1 MAARAR
7 TSKGPA
13 SADELLRAKLARGND
28 VTLVLG
34 AGVAFSRGIPGWGT
48 LAANVCKTLG
58 VPVSDELR
66 DRPGTLHPLAL
77 PIAFELAER
86 ASARA
91 KRPVS
96 FEAVLR
102 DGLYGSIARGSS
114 RDTLGVLAALV
125 RREQATGRGRRIRR
139 VITFNAD
146 DLFETEANGK
156 HHAERDPVVWPVTR
170 ESGRPRMQ
178 RGAGDRP
185 PIPIYHVHGFL
196 PRARGP
202 FAKHEAAHALV
213 FTEAQYWRSF
223 AEPTTFPNRVLM
235 GALHD
240 SVCIFIGL
248 SMTDLNIARW
258 LGTRANAIERDGIER
273 DGTPALTTR
282 ARLRHHFWVRSR
294 PRAGSPEAF
303 VSPILAA
310 RGVSAIDLDGWGAPF
325 EAWVDGAFPAAPKR
339 ASISKRISKRVSKR
353 TERRGGV

>member
-1 MAARAR
+1 MATRAR
-7 TSKGPA
+7 HAPPPA
-13 SADELLRAKLARGND
+13 VEKKPRRRAAPIASSEELLRAKLARGND

-34 AGVAFSRGIPGWGT
+34 AGVAFSRGIPGWGK
-48 LAANVCKTLG
+48 LAASVCEAVG
-58 VPVSDELR
+58 APVSDELR

-86 ASARA
+86 VASRA
-91 KRPVS
+91 KDGPS
-96 FEAVLR
+96 FEGILR
-102 DGLYGSIARGSS
+102 DALYGGVAQRDP

-125 RREQATGRGRRIRR
+125 RREQSTGRARRIRR

-156 HHAERDPVVWPVTR
+156 HDPERDPVVWPVTR

-178 RGAGDRP
+178 RGAGGHP
-185 PIPIYHVHGFL
+185 PVPVYHVHGFL

-240 SVCIFIGL
+240 SVCVFVGL

-258 LGTRANAIERDGIER
+258 LGTRANAIERDG
-273 DGTPALTTR
+273 GPALTVR

-294 PRAGSPEAF
+294 PRPASPEAF

-325 EAWVDGAFPAAPKR
+325 SDWVERAFPTPKR
-339 ASISKRISKRVSKR
+339 R
-353 TERRGGV
+353 